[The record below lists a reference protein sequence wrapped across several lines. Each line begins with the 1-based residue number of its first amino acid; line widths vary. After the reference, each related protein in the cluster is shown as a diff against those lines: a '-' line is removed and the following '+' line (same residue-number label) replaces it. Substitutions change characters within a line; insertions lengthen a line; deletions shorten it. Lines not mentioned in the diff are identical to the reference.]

1 MYVIKR
7 KKVIYMAVR
16 IKNSPINQN
25 REEHPIYEY
34 YGFIDSDGDFFLI
47 TENDIIVHMAGGFPA
62 YQITD
67 EDTSIEKFL
76 ENRFNSTLVR
86 AYEEDDFDITI
97 DLK

>member
-1 MYVIKR
+1 MSVKINNKPASRNR
-7 KKVIYMAVR
+7 K
-16 IKNSPINQN
+16 
-25 REEHPIYEY
+25 EHPIYEY

-47 TENDIIVHMAGGFPA
+47 TENDIIVHMVKGFPT